1 MTYKE
6 AVNKTMEDLAGI
18 IDANCNECDSLDSFI
33 CDTCIIRAMAIMTIE
48 CIKTIPD

>member
-6 AVNKTMEDLAGI
+6 TVNKTMEDLAGI

-48 CIKTIPD
+48 CIKTIAE